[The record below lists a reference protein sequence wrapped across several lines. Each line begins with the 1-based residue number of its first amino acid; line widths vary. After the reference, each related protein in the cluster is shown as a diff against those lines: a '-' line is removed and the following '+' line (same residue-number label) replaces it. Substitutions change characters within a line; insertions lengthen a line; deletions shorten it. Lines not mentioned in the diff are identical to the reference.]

1 MPTTAQE
8 LPGHHVLEQRQA
20 LAEGRPPVSMY
31 SQASLRGC
39 HQSLMPS
46 YRLPHC
52 VGDTISLDE
61 LGMVCDLDSATPKHF
76 PDWHCD
82 GDDAHVTGLH
92 TSNHQS
98 HMIASL
104 ASCEQ
109 LSQDANGFALNFGR
123 DFRALHQFNH
133 DHDCTSTCIKYVA
146 KKCKEAAES
155 VIKKVP
161 LLHVDSFSISSF
173 PLLTFAQRRTNPLP
187 GVSEEEVKSW
197 CPNLTS
203 QSPPTMASS
212 ARPFSQETHLS
223 VPQHLT

>member
-1 MPTTAQE
+1 
-8 LPGHHVLEQRQA
+8 
-20 LAEGRPPVSMY
+20 
-31 SQASLRGC
+31 
-39 HQSLMPS
+39 MPS

-82 GDDAHVTGLH
+82 GDDAHVIGLH

-98 HMIASL
+98 HMVASL

-155 VIKKVP
+155 AIKKVP
-161 LLHVDSFSISSF
+161 LLHVDFFFYVIIPFTYVCSTTNELITKRIRRKGKELVPEPYIAITNDHGEFGKAILTRDTPFRSS
-173 PLLTFAQRRTNPLP
+173 TSDIAQVWGRCNTDFQFMARTLDPNPI
-187 GVSEEEVKSW
+187 
-197 CPNLTS
+197 
-203 QSPPTMASS
+203 
-212 ARPFSQETHLS
+212 R
-223 VPQHLT
+223 